1 MILLFSCPVHRD
13 CQGALGPHFHS
24 WDSSLSVKSAL
35 ELTIPTR
42 QSPSD
47 VAFLHY
53 PHRQLPQLRW
63 IISFKTVVKA
73 RSDCVSVEA
82 WELLCIEP
90 DLVHGWISCIS
101 PVMLYSPRAMFIFH
115 SSLCYFAQ
123 LWIFLW
129 LPYIETII
137 QIESL
142 PCKLPSVNRAPYPAG
157 LLISDPVAIKPCL
170 AEILT
175 LTQRMRG
182 RGFTH
187 ICVWCVLLS
196 SLWEKGEQFLSWRE
210 NVDTPSPDPRV
221 IFE

>member
-1 MILLFSCPVHRD
+1 MIACQSKLGSYYALNPTLCMDEYPVFPRW
-13 CQGALGPHFHS
+13 C
-24 WDSSLSVKSAL
+24 SS
-35 ELTIPTR
+35 
-42 QSPSD
+42 
-47 VAFLHY
+47 
-53 PHRQLPQLRW
+53 
-63 IISFKTVVKA
+63 
-73 RSDCVSVEA
+73 
-82 WELLCIEP
+82 
-90 DLVHGWISCIS
+90 
-101 PVMLYSPRAMFIFH
+101 YSPRAMFIFH